1 MKIDSIRYL
10 FKAFTGEFENK
21 CRQSTFYII
30 TEPGNFV
37 SNIILIGFM
46 SCGKSS
52 VGRHLA
58 KESGM
63 NLFDL
68 DSMIVERAGMSI
80 PDIFATVGEKAFRD
94 LESYVTSLISKYE
107 ASIFATGGGV
117 VLRESNRKILK
128 KSGMVIWLK
137 TTPENVLKYT
147 SKDNNRPLLEGNKS
161 LEKIQTMMAQ
171 REPVY
176 AECAHYSINAW
187 ENNLHQ
193 IAEKIW
199 SFYEDFQN
207 AGKPLLTS

>member
-1 MKIDSIRYL
+1 M
-10 FKAFTGEFENK
+10 
-21 CRQSTFYII
+21 
-30 TEPGNFV
+30 EPGKFV

-68 DSMIVERAGMSI
+68 DSMIVDRAGMSI
-80 PDIFATVGEKAFRD
+80 PEIFESVGEKAFRD
-94 LESYVTSLISKYE
+94 LESYVTSLISNHE

-117 VLRESNRKILK
+117 VLRKANRDILK

-147 SKDNNRPLLEGNKS
+147 SKDSNRPLLEGNKS
-161 LEKIQTMMAQ
+161 LEKIENMMAQ
-171 REPVY
+171 REPIY
-176 AECAHYSINAW
+176 EECAHYSINAW
-187 ENNLHQ
+187 ENNLYQ

-199 SFYEDFQN
+199 NFYEDFQN
-207 AGKPLLTS
+207 AGKQQLTS